1 MKFEVSI
8 LGTNAAI
15 PAYDRMLSAQVFNND
30 NRIYLIDCGEST
42 QLQLKKLKI
51 NKNKIRQIFISH
63 LHGDHIFGLP
73 GLITSFGLLG
83 RDHPL
88 EIFAPAG
95 MKAWLEATFKYSY
108 SGVPYELIITEV
120 DPTIH
125 QLIYEDQHVDV
136 FTIPLEHR
144 IPTCGYLFREKPV
157 LPKIIPAQIEK
168 YGLSIEAIKKIKYQG
183 EDYVDQHGN
192 VIPNSEM
199 TTPPPYPRSYAYCSD
214 TAYSE
219 RIIPW
224 IEGVDLLYHE
234 STYMQKHLANAI
246 QSKHSTAI
254 QAANIAAAAGVG
266 QLLLGHYSSRYQ
278 NLLPLLEEA
287 KSVFPNTFLAEEE
300 KSFGVERRYP
310 V

>member
-42 QLQLKKLKI
+42 QLQLNKFNI

-73 GLITSFGLLG
+73 GLITSYGLLG

-95 MKAWLEATFKYSY
+95 MKAWLEATFTYSY

-120 DPTIH
+120 NPSVH

-136 FTIPLEHR
+136 YSIPLEHR
-144 IPTCGYLFREKPV
+144 IPTCGYLFREKQV

-168 YGLSIEAIKKIKYQG
+168 YSLSIEDIRKVKYQG
-183 EDYVDQHGN
+183 EDYITPDGR

-199 TTPPPYPRSYAYCSD
+199 TTPPPFPRSYAYCSD

-219 RIIPW
+219 HIIPC

-234 STYMQKHLANAI
+234 ATYTQKHLENAL
-246 QSKHSTAI
+246 QSKHSTAM
-254 QAANIAAAAGVG
+254 QAATIAEKAQVR
-266 QLLLGHYSSRYQ
+266 QLIIGHYSSRYHHLQ
-278 NLLPLLEEA
+278 LLLEEA
-287 KSVFPNTFLAEEE
+287 RSVFPNTYLAEEG
-300 KSFGVERRYP
+300 KVFGAERRYP
-310 V
+310 